1 NLVSI
6 NEAQS
11 IANNLNAGTEKPI
24 NDAELRAYF
33 NSLDTNGDGRVS
45 FEEFRAAAA
54 AGTL

>member
-11 IANNLNAGTEKPI
+11 IANNLNASTEKPI